1 MISFYLVA
9 CSMSVWSFETIKAI
23 IKDCKNDKTSRS
35 LYFLY
40 LFATIN
46 FFVISLVGFIEY
58 SNTIELVI
66 YCISILIQSFVLS
79 YIFLHHKS
87 FLNLFNKNK

>member
-9 CSMSVWSFETIKAI
+9 CSMSVCGLKTAKKI
-23 IKDCKNDKTSRS
+23 IKDCKNDKTSRFS
-35 LYFLY
+35 YFNFV
-40 LFATIN
+40 FATIN

-66 YCISILIQSFVLS
+66 YCISILIQSFVLG